1 MTVVK
6 RERISSKNF
15 EKKIIA
21 TIKKVKMMDFEEK
34 EEVLTLLRELHNGC
48 LEWSAP
54 EEAFKIMEELR

>member
-34 EEVLTLLRELHNGC
+34 EEILTLLRELHNGC

>member
-54 EEAFKIMEELR
+54 EEPFRIMEELR

>member
-34 EEVLTLLRELHNGC
+34 EEILNLLRELHNGC

>member
-6 RERISSKNF
+6 RERISSRNF

-34 EEVLTLLRELHNGC
+34 EEILTLLRELHNGC

>member
-6 RERISSKNF
+6 KERISSKNF
-15 EKKIIA
+15 EKRIIKV
-21 TIKKVKMMDFEEK
+21 IKQVKAMDFEEK
-34 EEVLTLLRELHNGC
+34 ETILTMLRELHNGC

>member
-21 TIKKVKMMDFEEK
+21 TIKKVKMMEFEEK
-34 EEVLTLLRELHNGC
+34 EEILTLLRELHNGC

>member
-34 EEVLTLLRELHNGC
+34 EEILTLLRELHNGC

-54 EEAFKIMEELR
+54 EESLKITEELR

>member
-1 MTVVK
+1 MTTVK

-15 EKKIIA
+15 EKRIIKV
-21 TIKKVKMMDFEEK
+21 IKQVKAMDFEEK
-34 EEVLTLLRELHNGC
+34 ETILTMLRELHNGC